1 MEVYMAI
8 KKSQELRDR
17 EKTSKNQNNN
27 EYDSPWKTLLEN
39 LLPDFLELFFPSVH
53 AVVDWS
59 YAPKSRD
66 KELPRSMQKALS
78 GTQVVDKVVEV
89 RTRENTSAILFIHVE
104 VQAQRDENFAKRMFQ
119 YNVKLCERFGDNV
132 ESLAILTDDSP
143 SWKPANYTRNGIRTS
158 LRFSYGVAKL
168 REVETKINSRSC
180 NGAGSLNTN
189 PFAWVVRAHV
199 ASLQTRRDER
209 KRFVVREELLRGLFA
224 TNICEAKVRDVATF
238 YEWVL
243 QLSPELEKEFRS
255 VEERVEGAMGKPF
268 ITAREREAIEKGVH
282 QGVQQGMQ
290 QGMQQGTAEMVKEAL
305 EERLNGSS
313 GRFADKIML
322 YSPADLKLLLRL
334 LVKTSSAE
342 EIENW
347 FKTHPPSK
355 NSANN

>member
-1 MEVYMAI
+1 M
-8 KKSQELRDR
+8 
-17 EKTSKNQNNN
+17 
-27 EYDSPWKTLLEN
+27 
-39 LLPDFLELFFPSVH
+39 
-53 AVVDWS
+53 
-59 YAPKSRD
+59 
-66 KELPRSMQKALS
+66 
-78 GTQVVDKVVEV
+78 
-89 RTRENTSAILFIHVE
+89 
-104 VQAQRDENFAKRMFQ
+104 
-119 YNVKLCERFGDNV
+119 
-132 ESLAILTDDSP
+132 
-143 SWKPANYTRNGIRTS
+143 
-158 LRFSYGVAKL
+158 
-168 REVETKINSRSC
+168 
-180 NGAGSLNTN
+180 
-189 PFAWVVRAHV
+189 

-209 KRFVVREELLRGLFA
+209 KRFLAREELLKGLFA
-224 TNICEAKVRDVATF
+224 TNISEAKVRDVTTF

-313 GRFADKIML
+313 GRFVDKVML

-334 LVKTSSAE
+334 LMKTSNAE